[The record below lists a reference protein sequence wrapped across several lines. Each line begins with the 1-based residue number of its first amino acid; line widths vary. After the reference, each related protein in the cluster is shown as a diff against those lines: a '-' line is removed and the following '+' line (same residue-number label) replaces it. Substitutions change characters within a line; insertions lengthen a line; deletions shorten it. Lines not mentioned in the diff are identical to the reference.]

1 MPPIEAGSE
10 VAVTGA
16 NGFIGSHVCKKL
28 LEDGFR
34 VRAVVRD
41 PTDASK
47 VDHLL
52 ALPNSEN
59 LQCVRGDLMQV
70 AGYDTAFA
78 GVAAVVHTAAV
89 VEVIDNKDAENRIVR
104 PAVEGTKNT
113 IAAAKRAGLRRIVMI
128 SSVAAVQ
135 SPWGLPDEHMYS
147 ETDWNG
153 WSSIETD
160 PYGYAK
166 TQQERVLWDALG
178 SPTPLWGDASGNAAG
193 GAAAAAAPAAPSLQ
207 LDAVAIHPSVTLG
220 PALAKAHTKSST
232 VLVREVLYGNKM
244 NNYNT
249 SFVDVRDVAAAASAA
264 LTSAAAGGQRCLVTG
279 DEGPMNTLDLGPIAQ
294 RVLPQYACG
303 GRASG
308 SPWLV
313 WLLARLGFVSSFP
326 ESQFSR
332 KFTFSNARLKSL
344 LGVQP
349 RSVEETVKDAAL
361 AMIDNGWVKPR
372 AAR

>member
-1 MPPIEAGSE
+1 MPPIDIGSV

-28 LEDGFR
+28 LEDGFQ

-52 ALPNSEN
+52 ALPRADSN
-59 LQCVRGDLMQV
+59 LQCVKGDLLQPG
-70 AGYDTAFA
+70 GYDEAFA
-78 GVAAVVHTAAV
+78 GVVAVVHTAAV
-89 VEVIDNKDAENRIVR
+89 VEVLDNKDAENRIVR

-113 IAAAKRAGLRRIVMI
+113 IAAARKAGVQRLVMT

-135 SPWGLPDEHMYS
+135 SPLGLPDEHTYT
-147 ETDWNG
+147 EEDWNG
-153 WSSIETD
+153 WSTVGSD

-166 TQQERVLWDALG
+166 TQQERLLWDAL
-178 SPTPLWGDASGNAAG
+178 SSPLWGSSAE
-193 GAAAAAAPAAPSLQ
+193 APATTS

-220 PALAKAHTKSST
+220 PALTKAHTKSST

-249 SFVDVRDVAAAASAA
+249 SFVDVRDVAAAVSAA
-264 LTSAAAGGQRCLVTG
+264 LRSAAAGGQRFIVTG
-279 DEGPMNTLDLGPIAQ
+279 DEGPMSTLDLGPVAQ
-294 RVLPQYACG
+294 RVLPQYVCA
-303 GRASG
+303 GRPAHSL
-308 SPWLV
+308 WLL
-313 WLLARLGFVSSFP
+313 WLLARIGFVTAFQ

-332 KFTFSNARLKSL
+332 KFFFSNARVKSV

-349 RSVEETVKDAAL
+349 RSLDETVKDAAL
-361 AMIDNGWVKPR
+361 AMIENGWVKPR
-372 AAR
+372 PAK